1 MELGREELVRAIE
14 SARSRLN
21 ESIDGKERYEQIY
34 QNSVEKKAVN
44 HLIFFEFFS

>member
-34 QNSVEKKAVN
+34 QNSVELDR
-44 HLIFFEFFS
+44 LIELYIVSGF